1 VSDSR
6 MEEKLGRI
14 EQKLDTVL
22 EDVAHIKV
30 LDAVQ
35 NAQLA
40 EHMRRSDALE
50 RKVDSIW
57 QKALTIVSLLGG
69 LTVLGKALLGG

>member
-1 VSDSR
+1 

-14 EQKLDTVL
+14 EQKLDAVMI
-22 EDVAHIKV
+22 DIADIKV

-35 NAQLA
+35 NTQLA

-50 RKVDSIW
+50 RKVDNFW
-57 QKALTIVSLLGG
+57 QKALTVVSLASG
-69 LTVLGKALLGG
+69 LALLAKTLLS